1 MKGFPDIEAFFQ
13 ICFLQETPV
22 YVRPLGRPHTR
33 PLARPLGGPIT
44 APRVPLRPGHLFSHL
59 SFRPPAHAS
68 HTAPNGHAGTVVS
81 CYAQGD
87 TWLSGSVHDGKAC
100 HGGSFCRRLALALP
114 LRAAPAGARSKHG
127 SPWGS
132 ARRDPAWRSNRL
144 RPGSDAG
151 PWLAAQTA
159 RELSKLEAQELQ
171 TGLRYTCTR
180 APGARKPGLLHTTER
195 GRKNNVGPS
204 CNSHSNADLLSVPR
218 EKRALRFFTRGNV
231 ARVPNPP
238 GHSML

>member
-1 MKGFPDIEAFFQ
+1 MEMFSDLETFSNMFRQKSP
-13 ICFLQETPV
+13 FLRTAP
-22 YVRPLGRPHTR
+22 RAAPTR

-44 APRVPLRPGHLFSHL
+44 APRAPLRPGHLFSHL

-114 LRAAPAGARSKHG
+114 LRAAPASARSKHG

-171 TGLRYTCTR
+171 RACDTLGPARLAHANLASCTPPT
-180 APGARKPGLLHTTER
+180 AGA
-195 GRKNNVGPS
+195 KNAGPS
-204 CNSHSNADLLSVPR
+204 CS
-218 EKRALRFFTRGNV
+218 
-231 ARVPNPP
+231 
-238 GHSML
+238 

>member
-1 MKGFPDIEAFFQ
+1 MKNGVLRLSAFERFSDFETFSYMFRQ
-13 ICFLQETPV
+13 KSPFLRTAP
-22 YVRPLGRPHTR
+22 RAAPTR

-87 TWLSGSVHDGKAC
+87 TWMSGSVHDGKPC
-100 HGGSFCRRLALALP
+100 HGGSFCRRPAPALP

-132 ARRDPAWRSNRL
+132 VGRDPAWRSNRL

-171 TGLRYTCTR
+171 RACDTLGPARQAHANPASCTPPS
-180 APGARKPGLLHTTER
+180 AGA
-195 GRKNNVGPS
+195 KNDGPP
-204 CNSHSNADLLSVPR
+204 CI
-218 EKRALRFFTRGNV
+218 
-231 ARVPNPP
+231 
-238 GHSML
+238 